1 MTYVINPPG
10 STGTVPSI
18 PITTTNTT
26 SPWIVSTPNT
36 NGINW
41 GSTMNNGST
50 GIYTIASDPN
60 LKGASLHVQG
70 DAEFK
75 GDVTFE
81 GDVAIKGKSIKESL
95 LAIEERLA
103 ILRPNEKLEEK
114 WDNLR
119 ELRKQYMELEAE
131 ISEKEKMWAILK
143 K

>member
-1 MTYVINPPG
+1 MLPTAV
-10 STGTVPSI
+10 
-18 PITTTNTT
+18 PIT
-26 SPWIVSTPNT
+26 VSPNT
-36 NGINW
+36 VTYPNQINW
-41 GSTMNNGST
+41 GNVSIGSAGGVGT
-50 GIYTIASDPN
+50 YTIATDPN
-60 LKGASLHVQG
+60 LKGASLNVKG
-70 DAEFK
+70 DAQFE

-131 ISEKEKMWAILK
+131 IIEKEKMWAILK

>member
-1 MTYVINPPG
+1 MSYIYTSPGTTVTTVPITVTPNTITYPNTGTGINWGGTMNTG
-10 STGTVPSI
+10 STGT
-18 PITTTNTT
+18 
-26 SPWIVSTPNT
+26 
-36 NGINW
+36 
-41 GSTMNNGST
+41 
-50 GIYTIASDPN
+50 YTIATDPN
-60 LKGASLHVQG
+60 LTGTSLKVKG
-70 DAEFK
+70 DAQFE

-131 ISEKEKMWAILK
+131 IIEKEAMWSILK

>member
-1 MTYVINPPG
+1 MSYIYTSPGTTVNTVTITSSPNTITYPN
-10 STGTVPSI
+10 TGT
-18 PITTTNTT
+18 
-26 SPWIVSTPNT
+26 
-36 NGINW
+36 GINW
-41 GSTMNNGST
+41 GGTMNNGST
-50 GIYTIASDPN
+50 GTYTIATDPN
-60 LKGASLHVQG
+60 LKGASLQIKG
-70 DAEFK
+70 NAEFE

-114 WDNLR
+114 WENLR

-131 ISEKEKMWAILK
+131 IIEKEAMWAILK

>member
-1 MTYVINPPG
+1 MSYVYTSPGMTPTAVPTITVSTVSPNTVTYPNQINWGTMSTGGNG
-10 STGTVPSI
+10 STGT
-18 PITTTNTT
+18 
-26 SPWIVSTPNT
+26 
-36 NGINW
+36 
-41 GSTMNNGST
+41 
-50 GIYTIASDPN
+50 YTIATDPN
-60 LKGASLHVQG
+60 LKGASLQIKG
-70 DAEFK
+70 NAEFE

-114 WDNLR
+114 WENLR

-131 ISEKEKMWAILK
+131 IIEKEAMWAILK